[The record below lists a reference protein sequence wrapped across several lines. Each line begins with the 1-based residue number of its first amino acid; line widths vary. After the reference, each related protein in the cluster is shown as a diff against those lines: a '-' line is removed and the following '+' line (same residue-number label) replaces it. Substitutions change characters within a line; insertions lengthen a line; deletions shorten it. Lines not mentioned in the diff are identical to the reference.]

1 MTPNPLQSYFRQAS
15 TYIALPTQGKW
26 YQPQDITLTANN
38 EIAILGLT
46 ARDDVLLNTPDAMLN
61 GEALKKVIQNCVP
74 DVHNVNALLMPDL
87 EAIFVGMK
95 MASNNGAMEINRIC
109 PSCGAECNFDLQCQS
124 ILDGQTMID
133 NQDGVVSIDETLRVH
148 VKPYNFQQ
156 RSIFIQREFEEE
168 KILRAFDANNP
179 NPNEFARAEI
189 MAEAVDRISLLTYR
203 LVAGSITSVE
213 ILSTNEHVSD
223 PAFITEWLMN
233 ITNQQAEKVMQA
245 VDDLNKCGPRKQ
257 ISIQCESCQFTWQ
270 DNVSY
275 DPISFFAKRS

>member
-1 MTPNPLQSYFRQAS
+1 MTSNPLQSYFRQAT
-15 TYIALPTQGKW
+15 TYILLPSQGKW
-26 YQPQDITLTANN
+26 YQPQDVTLTASN
-38 EIAILGLT
+38 EISIMAMT

-95 MASNNGAMEINRIC
+95 LASNNGSIEINKVC

-124 ILDGQTMID
+124 VLDGQVMID
-133 NQDGVVSIDETLRVH
+133 LDDSVVYIDQTLRVH

-168 KILRAFDANNP
+168 KILRSFDASNP
-179 NPNEFARAEI
+179 NPNEFTRAEV

-213 ILSTNEHVSD
+213 ILSTGEHVSD
-223 PAFITEWLMN
+223 PNNIAEWLMN
-233 ITNQQAEKVMQA
+233 ITSQQAEKVMQA
-245 VDDLNKCGPRKQ
+245 VDDLNKCGPQKQ
-257 ISIQCESCQFTWQ
+257 LPIQCAACQFEWK
-270 DNVSY
+270 DGVNY